1 MNASGKL
8 EPHVIYQKTEI
19 DKPDFKGTKEEV
31 TVAAVSEGNVVGF
44 MQLEVPKNSMFNQGG
59 KEEFELICLFFKKD
73 IKNELVSFL
82 LKNALDF
89 INAENRVLV
98 IENGLFAKSY
108 LMKKGFEEHSL
119 NEQDILVYGKEY
131 HYNLK
136 NIDPD
141 CFAQLNQDHLNSDD
155 TAYIEAVLGKA
166 DEEEEENN
174 EEDAFAQSIY
184 EILKEVQSNSEIPE
198 LTEDFLDENDLSEE
212 EIEFILEKSEEDE
225 TQAFLKTLRALMN
238 HSGESHRRF

>member
-19 DKPDFKGTKEEV
+19 EKPDLKKTKEEV
-31 TVAAVSEGNVVGF
+31 TVAALFDGNVVGF
-44 MQLEVPKNSMFNQGG
+44 MQMEVPQYNIFNQEG
-59 KEEFELICLFFKKD
+59 KEEFELVRLHVRSD
-73 IKNELVSFL
+73 IKNELVCFL
-82 LKNALDF
+82 LENALEF
-89 INAENRVLV
+89 IKTENRVLV
-98 IENGLFAKSY
+98 IKDGLFAKSY
-108 LMKKGFEEHSL
+108 LTQKGFEEHSL
-119 NEQDILVYGKEY
+119 NEQDLLVFGKGY

-141 CFAQLNQDHLNSDD
+141 CFAQLNQNHLNSDD
-155 TAYIEAVLGKA
+155 SAYIEAVLGKE
-166 DEEEEENN
+166 DEEKEDN
-174 EEDAFAQSIY
+174 EDTFAQIIY

-198 LTEDFLDENDLSEE
+198 QTEEFLDENDLLEDE
-212 EIEFILEKSEEDE
+212 TEFILEESEEDE